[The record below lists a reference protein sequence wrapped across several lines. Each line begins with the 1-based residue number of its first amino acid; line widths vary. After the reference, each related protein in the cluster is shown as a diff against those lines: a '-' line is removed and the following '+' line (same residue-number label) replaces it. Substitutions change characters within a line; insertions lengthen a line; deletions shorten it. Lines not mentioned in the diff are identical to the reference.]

1 MGNAMKSK
9 VLAFFMAL
17 FLIAVYPQF
26 VFAAERSPDSGKDSG
41 MDSGN
46 FTGSGLAVYRGVVG
60 YGTKA
65 ADRKGSLENLKN
77 FTYYFDVNGIEKIYK
92 ISPKDNFALNN
103 LLAEG
108 YVFDITV
115 ENDTVVDVITPAPTA
130 MGTITDIG
138 SDYITVDERKVAMS
152 AATKVYQITSEAGG
166 ATVAPATLSNG
177 KTVKVYGNPAE
188 LIYLTFVAEPYTPP
202 IRNTP
207 GKKTLKNVLA
217 TALQPAGTALYIYGG
232 TWDWQ
237 DEGSQASTG
246 TSCPQA
252 TTIGVP
258 QTWIDFFQAQDGYF
272 TYKNSNDYT
281 KSYYPHKSY
290 NEYYYAGPDCSGY
303 MSWVIY
309 NVANTI
315 SGLPGYVHSAT
326 KEAKLY
332 ADKGFGSF
340 TKVESANALK
350 ISDFKPGDIYSMSG
364 HIWMC
369 VGTCEDGSMVILH
382 STPSAS
388 YQGEGGG
395 GVQLSAIAPQDGTPG
410 EECQA
415 YALAQK
421 YMTEHFPKWS
431 ERYPAVYKNWS
442 SYITYSSN
450 PNTSVGKFSW
460 AIDGSYLTD
469 PDSYATMTAAE
480 ILDNL
485 FTTLPPK
492 PHGKSGN
499 RAAEERQTEET
510 LFWNQFSLTAAK
522 ASTDGT
528 ITLDATRYQ
537 QIPYWVVD
545 MLAGKAVTLELT
557 YLNAEGKTNKALIN
571 CPAVKH
577 TDANRIFYNAADFAL
592 RYGKTA

>member
-1 MGNAMKSK
+1 MKSK

-17 FLIAVYPQF
+17 FMIATQTQF
-26 VFAAERSPDSGKDSG
+26 VFATDGSIDSGLDSG

-46 FTGSGLAVYRGVVG
+46 FTGCGLAVYRGVVG
-60 YGTKA
+60 YGTNA
-65 ADRKGSLENLKN
+65 AARNGSLDNLKN
-77 FTYYFDVNGIEKIYK
+77 FTYYFDVNGTEKIYK
-92 ISPKDNFALNN
+92 VSSDNNFALNN

-115 ENDTVVDVITPAPTA
+115 KDGTVVDVSIPNPTA
-130 MGTITDIG
+130 TGTITDIG
-138 SDYITVDERKVAMS
+138 SDYIRIDERQVAMTT
-152 AATKVYQITSEAGG
+152 ATKVYQITSEAGG
-166 ATVAPATLSNG
+166 ATVTPATLAVG

-188 LIYLTFVAEPYTPP
+188 LVYLTFVAEPYTPP

-237 DEGSQASTG
+237 DEGSQAATG
-246 TSCPQA
+246 TSSPQA

-258 QTWIDFFQAQDGYF
+258 QTWIDFFQAKDGYF
-272 TYKNSNDYT
+272 TYKNSSDYT
-281 KSYYPHKSY
+281 QSYYPHKSY

-309 NVANTI
+309 NVANTV
-315 SGLPGYVHSAT
+315 SGLPGYVHSST

-340 TKVESANALK
+340 TKVESANALQ
-350 ISDFKPGDIYSMSG
+350 ISDFKPGDIFSMSG
-364 HIWMC
+364 HVWMC

-382 STPSAS
+382 STPSDS

-395 GVQLSAIAPQDGTPG
+395 GVQLSAIAPKDGTPG

-421 YMTEHFPKWS
+421 YMTKYFPKWS
-431 ERYPAVYKNWS
+431 DRYPAVYKNWS
-442 SYITYSSN
+442 SYITYSTN
-450 PNTSVGKFSW
+450 PQTSVGKFSW

-492 PHGKSGN
+492 THGKSGG
-499 RAAEERQTEET
+499 RTAEERQTEVT
-510 LFWNQFSLTAAK
+510 LFWDRFSLAAAK
-522 ASTDGT
+522 TPTDGI
-528 ITLDATRYQ
+528 ITLDATQYQ
-537 QIPYWVVD
+537 QIPYWIVD
-545 MLAGKAVTLELT
+545 MLAGKTITLELT
-557 YLNAEGKTNKALIN
+557 YLNAAGNTDKASI
-571 CPAVKH
+571 AFYTVKP
-577 TDANRIFYNAADFAL
+577 TEVNRIFYCAADFAA
-592 RYGKTA
+592 RYGKPHKQL

>member
-1 MGNAMKSK
+1 MKSK
-9 VLAFFMAL
+9 IIAFSMAL
-17 FLIAVYPQF
+17 FLIAVQTQC
-26 VFAAERSPDSGKDSG
+26 VFAAERSTDSGVDSG
-41 MDSGN
+41 VDSGS
-46 FTGSGLAVYRGVVG
+46 FSGSGLAVYRGVVG
-60 YGTKA
+60 YGTAA
-65 ADRKGSLENLKN
+65 ADRNGNLENLKN
-77 FTYYFDVNGIEKIYK
+77 FTYYFDVNGTEKIYK
-92 ISPKDNFALNN
+92 ISPDNNFALNN
-103 LLAEG
+103 MLAEG

-115 ENDTVVDVITPAPTA
+115 EDDTVVDVRVPAPSA
-130 MGTITDIG
+130 VGTITHIG
-138 SDYITVDERKVAMS
+138 SDCIRVDERQVAITP
-152 AATKVYQITSEAGG
+152 ATKVYQITAEAGG
-166 ATVAPATLSNG
+166 ATVTPSTLTSG

-237 DEGSQASTG
+237 DEGSQAATG
-246 TSCPQA
+246 TSAPQA

-258 QTWIDFFQAQDGYF
+258 QTWIDFFQAQDSYF
-272 TYKNSNDYT
+272 TYKNSSDYT
-281 KSYYPHKSY
+281 QSYYPHKSY

-309 NVANTI
+309 NVAHAV

-340 TKVESANALK
+340 TKVESADALQ
-350 ISDFKPGDIYSMSG
+350 ISDFKPGDIFSMSG

-395 GVQLSAIAPQDGTPG
+395 GVQLSAIAPQNGAPG

-421 YMTEHFPKWS
+421 YMTEHFPEWS
-431 ERYPAVYKNWS
+431 KRYPVVYKNWS
-442 SYITYSSN
+442 SYITYSTN
-450 PNTSVGKFSW
+450 PKTFVGKFSW

-469 PDSYATMTAAE
+469 PDSYVTMTAAE

-492 PHGKSGN
+492 THGKSGS
-499 RAAEERQTEET
+499 RTAEERQTEET
-510 LFWNQFSLTAAK
+510 LFWNQFLMATAK
-522 ASTDGT
+522 TTTDGT

-545 MLAGKAVTLELT
+545 MLAGKAITLEMT
-557 YLNAEGKTNKALIN
+557 YLSADGSTDKALIA
-571 CPAVKH
+571 CGAIKP
-577 TDANRIFYNAADFAL
+577 TGANRIFYCAADFAKQ
-592 RYGKTA
+592 YGKTA